1 MSFFPDILVG
11 VALLTFAIWLLL
23 IVSWGAF
30 WQLWRFDAD
39 RESVGELPA
48 WPSVVAIVPARNEA
62 QTIGA
67 TVSSL
72 ARQDYP
78 GALRIIVVDDASG
91 DGTAKIAR
99 RAADDAGVSSRF
111 EVVTAPVLRE
121 GWTGKVGAMDAGV
134 KAASRHTPEWFWFVD
149 ADIVVAP
156 DALRRLVSRATANDW
171 SLASLMVLLQAKTF
185 AERLLVPPFLY
196 FFLMLYPP
204 PWISDQKKRIAGAAG
219 GCLLLRADALQ
230 RIGGCAAIAGEVI
243 DDCALAQAVKRGG
256 GRLWIGLTRT
266 SRSIRR
272 YATFSEMRELIARTA
287 FTQLHYSAVELLG
300 TLSGLAVVFLLPV
313 AITFS
318 GVARAW
324 PFALAAWILITASIA
339 PTLIFYRV
347 SLLFAPFLPAAALFY
362 AYATALSAVR
372 YWLGHGALW
381 KGRSQAPAAGAPQR
395 QIGFPA
401 AEDKKRPG

>member
-1 MSFFPDILVG
+1 MNFFSDILIG
-11 VALLTFAIWLLL
+11 LAALTFAIWLVL
-23 IVSWGAF
+23 IATWGAF

-39 RESVGELPA
+39 HDSVAQPPA
-48 WPSVVAIVPARNEA
+48 WPPVVAVVPARNEA
-62 QTIGA
+62 RTIGE

-78 GALRIIVVDDASG
+78 GQLRIIVVDDASN
-91 DGTAKIAR
+91 DGTAQIAR
-99 RAADDAGVSSRF
+99 RAAGDAGVSSRF
-111 EVVTAPVLRE
+111 EIITAPALRD
-121 GWTGKVGAMDAGV
+121 GWTGKVWAMDAGV
-134 KAASRHTPEWFWFVD
+134 KAASAHAPEWFWFID

-156 DALRRLVSRATANDW
+156 DVLRRLVRRATANRL
-171 SLASLMVLLQAKTF
+171 SLASLMVLLEAKTF

-204 PWISDQKKRIAGAAG
+204 RWIADPKKRIAGAAG

-243 DDCALAQAVKRGG
+243 DDCALAQAVKRSG
-256 GRLWIGLTRT
+256 GRLWMGLTRA

-300 TLSGLAVVFLLPV
+300 TLAGLALVFLLPV
-313 AITFS
+313 AMTFS
-318 GVARAW
+318 GMSRAW
-324 PFALAAWILITASIA
+324 PFALAAWILMAASIV
-339 PTLIFYRV
+339 PTFIFYRV
-347 SLLFAPFLPAAALFY
+347 SPLFAPFLPVAALFY

-381 KGRSQAPAAGAPQR
+381 KGRSQAPAAEASR
-395 QIGFPA
+395 TSSIFPA
-401 AEDKKRPG
+401 PEDKKKLG